1 MNCNCSCGHILR
13 VPYGNPF
20 RIAICRSN
28 VAPGNPDN
36 ITFADIDDLRVQITR
51 IMRNK
56 TVQHEVM
63 DNGDLLI
70 DMPVSAQSRTTY
82 GILMTGTYQGL
93 PWRWKASKVFS
104 IVDKNA
110 DSSMEG
116 LESFGIETY
125 YIGDTL
131 DVDVDDDMMI
141 FITHAHADLTEDGA
155 LVLQDTDDME
165 VTIEGDTLV
174 FTTKD

>member
-1 MNCNCSCGHILR
+1 MNCNCNCGHILR

-20 RIAICRSN
+20 RIAICRNN

-36 ITFADIDDLRVQITR
+36 VTFADIDNLRVEITR

-56 TVQHEVM
+56 HVQHEVM
-63 DNGDLLI
+63 ENGDLLI

-82 GILMTGTYQGL
+82 GILMTGIYQGH

-104 IVDKNA
+104 IVDENA

-116 LESFGIETY
+116 MESFDVETY
-125 YIGDTL
+125 YVWDSLDFDIENDTLEIISDGHADIVDGVLMLQSTDATELTIDGDTI
-131 DVDVDDDMMI
+131 V
-141 FITHAHADLTEDGA
+141 A
-155 LVLQDTDDME
+155 
-165 VTIEGDTLV
+165 TIN
-174 FTTKD
+174 